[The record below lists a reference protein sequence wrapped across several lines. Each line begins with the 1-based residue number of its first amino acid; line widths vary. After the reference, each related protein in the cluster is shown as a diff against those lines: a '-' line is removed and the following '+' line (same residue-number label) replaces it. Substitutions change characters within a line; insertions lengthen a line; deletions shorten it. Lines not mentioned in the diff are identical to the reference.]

1 MKVNLNINYTICKKN
16 FVIYLEINY
25 YIVCFLS
32 YIYGVAK
39 NSYQGPNGL
48 SQMQSQG
55 HEDCSQSR
63 WLAQNYSPTFFGFS
77 KTIYNQGG
85 TYMFID
91 STGVISVAVEG
102 SDKDQLVVIGEG
114 VDSANLTCSLRKK
127 LCYAT
132 LLSVEE
138 VKEKQKP
145 EEKPKP
151 KPKDEKPKK
160 PENTSST
167 SCSGCPQLPICPQYP
182 PFPTFY
188 EVAAY
193 DPSPSYCC
201 IM

>member
-1 MKVNLNINYTICKKN
+1 MKQKI
-16 FVIYLEINY
+16 VIK
-25 YIVCFLS
+25 VQMACHKCR
-32 YIYGVAK
+32 AK
-39 NSYQGPNGL
+39 A
-48 SQMQSQG
+48 MKIAAKA
-55 HEDCSQSR
+55 D
-63 WLAQNYSPTFFGFS
+63 
-77 KTIYNQGG
+77 
-85 TYMFID
+85 
-91 STGVISVAVEG
+91 GVISVAVEG

-138 VKEKQKP
+138 VKEKQ
-145 EEKPKP
+145 E
-151 KPKDEKPKK
+151 PKDEKP
-160 PENTSST
+160 T

-188 EVAAY
+188 EVAVY

>member
-1 MKVNLNINYTICKKN
+1 MKIA
-16 FVIYLEINY
+16 
-25 YIVCFLS
+25 
-32 YIYGVAK
+32 AK
-39 NSYQGPNGL
+39 A
-48 SQMQSQG
+48 
-55 HEDCSQSR
+55 D
-63 WLAQNYSPTFFGFS
+63 
-77 KTIYNQGG
+77 
-85 TYMFID
+85 
-91 STGVISVAVEG
+91 GVISVAVEG

-145 EEKPKP
+145 EEKTKPKP
-151 KPKDEKPKK
+151 KPKDEKPKN
-160 PENTSST
+160 PESTSST

-188 EVAAY
+188 EVAVY

>member
-1 MKVNLNINYTICKKN
+1 MVSTKL
-16 FVIYLEINY
+16 
-25 YIVCFLS
+25 LS
-32 YIYGVAK
+32 Y
-39 NSYQGPNGL
+39 L
-48 SQMQSQG
+48 
-55 HEDCSQSR
+55 
-63 WLAQNYSPTFFGFS
+63 FGFS

-138 VKEKQKP
+138 VKEKQEP
-145 EEKPKP
+145 EEKPP
-151 KPKDEKPKK
+151 EDEKTKN
-160 PENTSST
+160 PESTSST
-167 SCSGCPQLPICPQYP
+167 SCSGCPQLPICLQYP

-188 EVAAY
+188 EAAVY

>member
-1 MKVNLNINYTICKKN
+1 MVSTKL
-16 FVIYLEINY
+16 
-25 YIVCFLS
+25 LS
-32 YIYGVAK
+32 Y
-39 NSYQGPNGL
+39 L
-48 SQMQSQG
+48 
-55 HEDCSQSR
+55 
-63 WLAQNYSPTFFGFS
+63 FGFS

-138 VKEKQKP
+138 VKEKQ
-145 EEKPKP
+145 E
-151 KPKDEKPKK
+151 PKDEKP
-160 PENTSST
+160 T

-188 EVAAY
+188 EVAVY